1 MVRTTTTPHAPPP
14 LQPTQLMPFWDRTG
28 PGSCSLSGRQLSAPP
43 PLIIGQLAPLQ
54 ITSHNRQ
61 RVTFPRHIS
70 DTQRRSPVQLPGRAQ
85 GVQVS
90 IPKMYTENK
99 YSPGNS
105 GDQLLDYL
113 GFLLHL
119 CTLRIW
125 ARHLQLRNF
134 RTLSSSFRILNRGHE
149 CANKGNV
156 LDRTNKQSIPLIDT
170 SCIRCPPSCY
180 LRL

>member
-14 LQPTQLMPFWDRTG
+14 LQPTQLVPFWERTG
-28 PGSCSLSGRQLSAPP
+28 PGSCSLWSAAFFLP
-43 PLIIGQLAPLQ
+43 QLAPLQ
-54 ITSHNRQ
+54 ITSHNRH

-90 IPKMYTENK
+90 IPKMYTENT

-134 RTLSSSFRILNRGHE
+134 RTLSLSFQILNRGHE

-156 LDRTNKQSIPLIDT
+156 LDRTNKQSIPLINT

>member
-1 MVRTTTTPHAPPP
+1 MHRPDVRNARPPSTTLSPVSRPGGLTERGEAPPVGAYYYYSTRTTTTTTNPAGAV
-14 LQPTQLMPFWDRTG
+14 LGTDGAWQLL
-28 PGSCSLSGRQLSAPP
+28 SLWSAAFFLP
-43 PLIIGQLAPLQ
+43 QLAPLQ
-54 ITSHNRQ
+54 ITSHNRH

-90 IPKMYTENK
+90 IPKMYTENT
-99 YSPGNS
+99 YSLGNS

-125 ARHLQLRNF
+125 HGIYSYVTFERYH
-134 RTLSSSFRILNRGHE
+134 
-149 CANKGNV
+149 
-156 LDRTNKQSIPLIDT
+156 
-170 SCIRCPPSCY
+170 
-180 LRL
+180 